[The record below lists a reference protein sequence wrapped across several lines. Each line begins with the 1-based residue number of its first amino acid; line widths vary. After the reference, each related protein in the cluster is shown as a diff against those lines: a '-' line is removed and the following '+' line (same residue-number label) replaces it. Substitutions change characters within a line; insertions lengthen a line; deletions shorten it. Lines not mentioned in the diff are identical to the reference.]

1 MADYSNRNTY
11 LKMMLGDG
19 SVSNTSVP
27 NIKDYIGNIGLN
39 DEDIADALIMNN
51 QRTSQELVNSISA
64 TSNQNNASTTSAPTT
79 SLPKIEEK
87 GWWEN
92 LVDGASALWAGFWDG
107 LFNFADDV
115 GDFFISV
122 GDWMMGGNNSWADDA
137 INYDWQA
144 QATNSL
150 NFISPLLHGGDIAQ
164 NYNEWGQS
172 ILQGGNTARN
182 YLNEQQAG
190 TWVDNGIGNF
200 LIDAVNSIGYMLP
213 SIAVGFVGG
222 PAAGLATMGIG
233 AGMGQTS
240 DAYQESNNMATALLS
255 GIVAGG
261 IEAGTEA
268 LGGFIPGAKTIG
280 KTTLKAIGRQML
292 EEGAEE
298 AVSGI
303 FQPLVDSI
311 AKWSADPFF
320 SEDGTFVYLTPE
332 FWVTGENSIARQAAL
347 GAFTGG
353 IFAAGN
359 VATNRIKYGKTG
371 QNFGKAYQEFVETRN
386 EAVELERKHK
396 SLDAVSEKLGQASV
410 NLAEQTKALKTAIE
424 NGDVSKRQLKN
435 IAKDIFGNKTLAK
448 SKNLNTEV
456 ANVLNDSLNVFN
468 GTPNVKTEILSSVIA
483 DINRSTGSS
492 FKMDVQENLTDE
504 SGNKVN
510 AYFNPNTNTILFDTN
525 AIDNQG
531 YQLLGHEVFG
541 HGILE
546 SFNTNPK
553 FKDIIYKEIQ
563 NDTDFVNKYKNKILQ
578 EYQTTENSDL
588 YKSELISY
596 YIQENVI
603 ENNDINKLELLANNR
618 GFIRELFNN
627 LKLILSNTTSNRVIR
642 EVRKAVRNFAK
653 NNYRLNSII
662 LKLANNKPFNNRE
675 QEYYNDNKTLIDTYF
690 DIVNGD
696 LVSENNGEIQVA
708 YSKDLD
714 SVVDELIEKSNT
726 IRTKIE
732 SDEQGQ
738 YVVYQNL
745 KLENYDKNNKI
756 KIIGDYLKKKFSGV
770 TFEIDGDEV
779 NLTNKGIKKLKQ
791 NTSFD
796 SPYAR
801 IELENLT
808 KIAKFTEER
817 PSDKVNENYNYRY
830 YKTRLKIDDNVVDFF
845 FNVKVTPNGY
855 SLYDI
860 TNEIRKGS
868 RTNYLPQGQFVSNA
882 SSSINPNISQNEEDF
897 NNKDKKY
904 SKQLEINSEMEE
916 NRGYERTNEFR
927 ELQEESRRLLKEFES
942 GEQTYRQLDESIR
955 QRYIRCIQQALES
968 GRNSNS
974 YDFRLLKSNKNSEF
988 NITNNIQPS
997 LFHDAFETIKPYLAQ
1012 NELVDLHDNYDNC
1025 KCFLSEDGL
1034 QGFAIEENGNLISV
1048 FNADTNKRGF
1058 VSAIADYVKENG
1070 ATHLDCYGY
1079 LSNYYN
1085 KVLGFKTAS
1094 IMDYNME
1101 YDHHNI
1107 AKHFNS
1113 PQVAFMV
1120 NTNEE
1125 VLTKHFNKD
1134 QYDEAQEYQLSFV
1147 NKNDTYNIKNTSP
1160 LKDLL
1165 SDKDVEL
1172 YTRAKNGEVL
1182 TEEEILNSD
1191 IVKKLTN
1198 QNSNTN
1204 GYLISKEQSKG
1215 NEPISNELLTRF
1227 NNIKEEFENKYKF
1240 NETPADGIAVIVLG
1254 LPASGKSSTVVNKL
1268 DIMKN
1273 GRFFNLDNDNIKPLF
1288 KEFDNGKGAGYV
1300 HEASA
1305 YISEQMVLKDIVK
1318 NKKNVVVPVIGKG
1331 MGTLEM
1337 YGKTFHDAGYNRIE
1351 IINVKLPLD
1360 KSANRNF
1367 TRMIETGRNVNFE
1380 YLYSVGEKPNINY
1393 DIIKERIKNGKEL
1406 YYTHYGAISTD
1417 VSFGESPKSIE
1428 DSGTLSLSSM
1438 DEERHQSNGEILGRS
1453 KMGRYENNNRRNVNS
1468 GLSIYSER
1476 ISLRNSTKLE
1486 NYNSDVNIQF
1496 LENNK
1501 ANKVKENANRQ
1512 LWQKVLN
1519 LKDAKNSYNSLINY
1533 INDKLNIDLD
1543 VSNKQDKIRAL
1554 FDSYNVNEIN
1564 NTLSDF
1570 AKDLLNSKVYKGV
1583 DTSLRELFE
1592 SNGLDS
1598 SILENDIRKA
1608 LKGVLD
1614 SKSKTSDTT
1623 KLFNKLQ
1630 ASLLKANDL
1639 IETYKNRARQFAS
1652 LYKKVENIK
1661 KKLKIENN
1669 NTKLSDIKLDEVN
1682 LLKYLVSGR
1691 VFTNQ
1696 GGISGTWRT
1705 RFYNLMQEDNSY
1717 FSALRN
1723 SVFNEYGELD
1733 KAIET
1738 FEYLGNSYDARRTT
1752 QLTLNLEEADA
1763 LIQAFNSVLNAIKE
1777 YQNNYYSKVEELSRN
1792 VYNEQIGIIEA
1803 NRNQSSFINKLNT
1816 AVSRVSSPL
1825 SNLALY
1831 FGGENTRA
1839 YKSLIENI
1847 ENKYGDYLY
1856 DVSDLQNSLQE
1867 KLEAISKKGILA
1879 NQSKSV
1885 KSFRGI
1891 NKLNKWHLYSMWLNL
1906 NAPSNLAR
1914 VSEKGF
1920 TFKDKVGQ
1928 THHIYY
1934 DENLLSDIETYLD
1947 GAEIQQLQTL
1957 LDFYNVEV
1965 KEYIKKAQIKIDGF
1979 SNVLSNT
1986 YYPQITSKSELKG
1999 NLTGDEPL
2007 FLRDNGQFKN
2017 LKARTGVV
2025 TSLDLV
2031 NPLSLFREYI
2041 DSASRYSNLT
2051 QAERLLNRTLN
2062 KNVEIDGEKTSI
2074 RKLFKERYGNEFEK
2088 HLTSFFN
2095 KLTGNNNLISNS
2107 VISKIGGK
2115 SATAML
2121 WFNFSTVMKQLGSLP
2136 MTANITGFSN
2146 VLRGLKNAFYVGK
2159 LHKQLYENNGY
2170 YRNRIEENG
2179 IIYANTMNS
2188 NVLQQ
2193 ASNIRRKIVSSGL
2206 KAMSLMDQYV
2216 VLLSFKAS
2224 QENVYRLHNKDVNYK
2239 PGTELNIK
2247 EASLMMN
2254 KILLQTQSNAY
2265 AISTSMLRSGEMGD
2279 LLRYTFGVFGSD
2291 NQNKISELYQQA
2303 GTAIKQRNYTKYLQ
2317 DKLNN
2322 SNITPEERANIEK
2335 EIENSKSMYKTAVKR
2350 LLVRSIP
2357 NLAVSAIITTLVG
2370 VMMKYL
2376 LGRDKDEEWESFGLD
2391 FVGDAFVDWIPF
2403 VGTIYNAFQY
2413 DDGNF
2418 TPVPFAQIINLCE
2431 VIFNSFNKLS
2441 SGNLTQKEMTS
2452 MAFAIFN
2459 ALSMLGGISPKNI
2472 SNLIIGIA
2480 DKFNPTTAL
2489 KMQSLLYG
2497 YSQSYY
2503 TRLMKNALE
2512 RKDYENYKTYYK
2524 TNAELFKVNELS
2536 DKVLDKI
2543 ISLKKLNYDVTM
2555 RNVPTS
2561 YNDENGVSHELT
2573 SKQVNDFKEI
2583 YSLANKAAES
2593 VLNQTRFVKLTSEE
2607 QATVLRKIFDAYY
2620 DYAKAEVL
2628 GLDIVSRASKIIDM
2642 TDGQI
2647 NIAKY
2652 IAYAQDLSDI
2662 TGSDRKQQIEKK
2674 LKVYYLSEF
2683 EKEMVLYLSGY
2694 DIT

>member
-19 SVSNTSVP
+19 SVSNTNVP

-51 QRTSQELVNSISA
+51 QRTSQELINSISA
-64 TSNQNNASTTSAPTT
+64 TSNQNNVSTTSAPIT

-150 NFISPLLHGGDIAQ
+150 NFISPLLQGGDIAQ

-190 TWVDNGIGNF
+190 TWVDNGFGNF
-200 LIDAVNSIGYMLP
+200 LLEAVNSIGYMIP
-213 SIAVGFVGG
+213 SIVAGAFGG
-222 PAAGLATMGIG
+222 AGVGLATMGIG

-268 LGGFIPGAKTIG
+268 IGGFIPGAKTIG

-332 FWVTGENSIARQAAL
+332 FWVTGEDSIARQAAL

-353 IFAAGN
+353 IFGGAN
-359 VATNRIKYGKTG
+359 IVQNRVKYGKAG
-371 QNFGKAYQEFVETRN
+371 QQFGQAYQEFVEARK
-386 EAVELERKHK
+386 EARELK
-396 SLDAVSEKLGQASV
+396 SKNKSTDAIEQKLGEASV
-410 NLAEQTKALKTAIE
+410 YLAEKANQLKTAIE
-424 NGDVSKRQLKN
+424 DGSISNRQV
-435 IAKDIFGNKTLAK
+435 
-448 SKNLNTEV
+448 KNLAEMLHNPN
-456 ANVLNDSLNVFN
+456 ANRTMLAENINENINQLNKITNSNEHILRDLVSDFN
-468 GTPNVKTEILSSVIA
+468 ISNNS
-483 DINRSTGSS
+483 N
-492 FKMDVQENLTDE
+492 FKLDVVDDLKDTN
-504 SGNKVN
+504 GNSVN
-510 AYFNPNTNTILFDTN
+510 AQFNENTNTISLNSSILDNN
-525 AIDNQG
+525 AYSI
-531 YQLLGHEVFG
+531 LGHELLAHGVLDNILTNSNTRSLVFN
-541 HGILE
+541 LV
-546 SFNTNPK
+546 N
-553 FKDIIYKEIQ
+553 
-563 NDTDFVNKYKNKILQ
+563 NDTEWVNKNKQAILN
-578 EYQTTENSDL
+578 EYNTTENSEL
-588 YKSELISY
+588 YKSELVANYLQEKLINNNSLSDLELLASNKGVFKEFVNSAKLIIENTNSSKLKQQIRKAVRQFGKSNYRVNSIVLKMLNNKKFNNKEQEYYDQNKTLFNTYFGIINEDLQGQVSY
-596 YIQENVI
+596 SVENKEQTAKRAFEKINNLNEQDIKNLNKNYSEIIQNYESLKKYINDSIFNYDNTKLYGIFGKVDTNLANKIKTATGLDYENVFLSYNKSDTKHIYNRHVLNEADRIKIEIDDIYLLPYFIQNAENIHLGDNGNLILEISLNDSYKVVLSLYGNGKNNKFKLCLKSLYITKKGVNPSVSDTTKAPLSTSETSAESLTPFSVNTISQNENNVNNNDKNKIKYSRNLSDSENNLLDKEFDHSIQDLSKEDEEQFKKIRKEAKKFIDVLETTKPTFENINEDEVEYIVNTAPLKSSSFTNTTDLEQVRKNVNNIFSSNLNYFADLLKVKII
-603 ENNDINKLELLANNR
+603 ENNDTQGYWLSDTTGKNMREISNQLTIKGKPSLVNIYGSLLADLAYQPQDSVYIDNYISDNDFNNSSFKDIGIEFTFELKDKTIDEIAKILEDNNIQYATITNDKKVIIKEYGAFASSKTELISNVDNMLNKLSNVFKDVIINKRGIKHYDINR
-618 GFIRELFNN
+618 RNRQNLYQIWNKGRMGQQYGRQSLNLIR
-627 LKLILSNTTSNRVIR
+627 SNQETTNT
-642 EVRKAVRNFAK
+642 RK
-653 NNYRLNSII
+653 
-662 LKLANNKPFNNRE
+662 
-675 QEYYNDNKTLIDTYF
+675 
-690 DIVNGD
+690 
-696 LVSENNGEIQVA
+696 
-708 YSKDLD
+708 
-714 SVVDELIEKSNT
+714 
-726 IRTKIE
+726 
-732 SDEQGQ
+732 QGQ
-738 YVVYQNL
+738 EGL
-745 KLENYDKNNKI
+745 I
-756 KIIGDYLKKKFSGV
+756 KRPIEVDGEV
-770 TFEIDGDEV
+770 ID
-779 NLTNKGIKKLKQ
+779 
-791 NTSFD
+791 
-796 SPYAR
+796 
-801 IELENLT
+801 
-808 KIAKFTEER
+808 
-817 PSDKVNENYNYRY
+817 NYN
-830 YKTRLKIDDNVVDFF
+830 VVQR
-845 FNVKVTPNGY
+845 NNNT
-855 SLYDI
+855 
-860 TNEIRKGS
+860 TNEI
-868 RTNYLPQGQFVSNA
+868 
-882 SSSINPNISQNEEDF
+882 D
-897 NNKDKKY
+897 
-904 SKQLEINSEMEE
+904 
-916 NRGYERTNEFR
+916 
-927 ELQEESRRLLKEFES
+927 
-942 GEQTYRQLDESIR
+942 
-955 QRYIRCIQQALES
+955 
-968 GRNSNS
+968 
-974 YDFRLLKSNKNSEF
+974 
-988 NITNNIQPS
+988 
-997 LFHDAFETIKPYLAQ
+997 
-1012 NELVDLHDNYDNC
+1012 
-1025 KCFLSEDGL
+1025 
-1034 QGFAIEENGNLISV
+1034 
-1048 FNADTNKRGF
+1048 
-1058 VSAIADYVKENG
+1058 
-1070 ATHLDCYGY
+1070 
-1079 LSNYYN
+1079 
-1085 KVLGFKTAS
+1085 
-1094 IMDYNME
+1094 
-1101 YDHHNI
+1101 
-1107 AKHFNS
+1107 
-1113 PQVAFMV
+1113 
-1120 NTNEE
+1120 
-1125 VLTKHFNKD
+1125 
-1134 QYDEAQEYQLSFV
+1134 
-1147 NKNDTYNIKNTSP
+1147 
-1160 LKDLL
+1160 
-1165 SDKDVEL
+1165 
-1172 YTRAKNGEVL
+1172 
-1182 TEEEILNSD
+1182 
-1191 IVKKLTN
+1191 
-1198 QNSNTN
+1198 
-1204 GYLISKEQSKG
+1204 
-1215 NEPISNELLTRF
+1215 
-1227 NNIKEEFENKYKF
+1227 
-1240 NETPADGIAVIVLG
+1240 
-1254 LPASGKSSTVVNKL
+1254 
-1268 DIMKN
+1268 
-1273 GRFFNLDNDNIKPLF
+1273 
-1288 KEFDNGKGAGYV
+1288 
-1300 HEASA
+1300 
-1305 YISEQMVLKDIVK
+1305 
-1318 NKKNVVVPVIGKG
+1318 
-1331 MGTLEM
+1331 
-1337 YGKTFHDAGYNRIE
+1337 
-1351 IINVKLPLD
+1351 INVL
-1360 KSANRNF
+1360 
-1367 TRMIETGRNVNFE
+1367 ET
-1380 YLYSVGEKPNINY
+1380 
-1393 DIIKERIKNGKEL
+1393 
-1406 YYTHYGAISTD
+1406 
-1417 VSFGESPKSIE
+1417 
-1428 DSGTLSLSSM
+1428 
-1438 DEERHQSNGEILGRS
+1438 
-1453 KMGRYENNNRRNVNS
+1453 
-1468 GLSIYSER
+1468 
-1476 ISLRNSTKLE
+1476 
-1486 NYNSDVNIQF
+1486 
-1496 LENNK
+1496 NK

-1519 LKDAKNSYNSLINY
+1519 LKDAKSSYNSLINY

-1583 DTSLRELFE
+1583 DISLRELFE
-1592 SNGLDS
+1592 SNGFDS

-1630 ASLLKANDL
+1630 ASLLKASDL
-1639 IETYKNRARQFAS
+1639 IETYKNRSRQFAS

-1738 FEYLGNSYDARRTT
+1738 FEYLGNSYDARRIT

-1792 VYNEQIGIIEA
+1792 VYNEQIGIIDA

-1891 NKLNKWHLYSMWLNL
+1891 NKLNKWNLYSMWLNL

-1947 GAEIQQLQTL
+1947 GVEIQQLQTL

-2074 RKLFKERYGNEFEK
+2074 RKLFKERYGNEFER

-2146 VLRGLKNAFYVGK
+2146 VLRSLKNAFYVVK

-2239 PGTELNIK
+2239 PGTELNVK

-2303 GTAIKQRNYTKYLQ
+2303 GTAIKQRNYLKYLQ

-2403 VGTIYNAFQY
+2403 IGTIYNAFQY

-2561 YNDENGVSHELT
+2561 YNDESDVSHELT
-2573 SKQVNDFKEI
+2573 SKQINDFKEI

-2620 DYAKAEVL
+2620 DYAKAKVL
-2628 GLDIVSRASKIIDM
+2628 GLDLVSRASKIIDM

-2652 IAYAQDLSDI
+2652 IAYAQDLSEI

-2694 DIT
+2694 NMELE

>member
-122 GDWMMGGNNSWADDA
+122 GDWIMGGNNSWADDA

-172 ILQGGNTARN
+172 ITQGGDTARQ
-182 YLNEQQAG
+182 YLNEQKQG
-190 TWVDNGIGNF
+190 SWVDNGIGNF

-213 SIAVGFVGG
+213 SIVVGFVGG

-233 AGMGQTS
+233 AGMGQTA

-292 EEGAEE
+292 EEGVEE

-332 FWVTGENSIARQAAL
+332 FWVTGEDSVARQAAL

-353 IFAAGN
+353 IFAVGN

-386 EAVELERKHK
+386 EAVDLERKHK
-396 SLDAVSEKLGQASV
+396 SLDGISEKLGQASV

-1717 FSALRN
+1717 FGALRN

-1803 NRNQSSFINKLNT
+1803 NRNQSSFLNKLNT

-1947 GAEIQQLQTL
+1947 GVEIQQLQTL

-2146 VLRGLKNAFYVGK
+2146 VLRSLKNAFYVGK

-2216 VLLSFKAS
+2216 VLLSYKAS

-2291 NQNKISELYQQA
+2291 NQNKISELYQQV
-2303 GTAIKQRNYTKYLQ
+2303 GTAIKQRNYLKYLQ

-2322 SNITPEERANIEK
+2322 SNITPEEKANIEK

-2357 NLAVSAIITTLVG
+2357 NLAVSAVITTLVG

-2376 LGRDKDEEWESFGLD
+2376 LGRDKDEEWENFTLD

-2403 VGTIYNAFQY
+2403 IGTIYNAFQY

-2480 DKFNPTTAL
+2480 DKFDPTTAL

-2512 RKDYENYKTYYK
+2512 RKDYKNYKVYYK

-2561 YNDENGVSHELT
+2561 YNDENGISLELT
-2573 SKQVNDFKEI
+2573 SKQVSDFKEI

-2628 GLDIVSRASKIIDM
+2628 GLDLVSRASKIIDM

-2662 TGSDRKQQIEKK
+2662 TGSDRKQQIETK

-2694 DIT
+2694 EI

>member
-1 MADYSNRNTY
+1 
-11 LKMMLGDG
+11 
-19 SVSNTSVP
+19 
-27 NIKDYIGNIGLN
+27 
-39 DEDIADALIMNN
+39 
-51 QRTSQELVNSISA
+51 
-64 TSNQNNASTTSAPTT
+64 
-79 SLPKIEEK
+79 
-87 GWWEN
+87 
-92 LVDGASALWAGFWDG
+92 
-107 LFNFADDV
+107 
-115 GDFFISV
+115 
-122 GDWMMGGNNSWADDA
+122 
-137 INYDWQA
+137 
-144 QATNSL
+144 
-150 NFISPLLHGGDIAQ
+150 
-164 NYNEWGQS
+164 
-172 ILQGGNTARN
+172 
-182 YLNEQQAG
+182 
-190 TWVDNGIGNF
+190 
-200 LIDAVNSIGYMLP
+200 
-213 SIAVGFVGG
+213 
-222 PAAGLATMGIG
+222 
-233 AGMGQTS
+233 
-240 DAYQESNNMATALLS
+240 
-255 GIVAGG
+255 
-261 IEAGTEA
+261 
-268 LGGFIPGAKTIG
+268 
-280 KTTLKAIGRQML
+280 
-292 EEGAEE
+292 
-298 AVSGI
+298 
-303 FQPLVDSI
+303 
-311 AKWSADPFF
+311 
-320 SEDGTFVYLTPE
+320 
-332 FWVTGENSIARQAAL
+332 
-347 GAFTGG
+347 
-353 IFAAGN
+353 
-359 VATNRIKYGKTG
+359 
-371 QNFGKAYQEFVETRN
+371 
-386 EAVELERKHK
+386 
-396 SLDAVSEKLGQASV
+396 
-410 NLAEQTKALKTAIE
+410 
-424 NGDVSKRQLKN
+424 
-435 IAKDIFGNKTLAK
+435 
-448 SKNLNTEV
+448 
-456 ANVLNDSLNVFN
+456 
-468 GTPNVKTEILSSVIA
+468 
-483 DINRSTGSS
+483 
-492 FKMDVQENLTDE
+492 
-504 SGNKVN
+504 
-510 AYFNPNTNTILFDTN
+510 
-525 AIDNQG
+525 
-531 YQLLGHEVFG
+531 
-541 HGILE
+541 
-546 SFNTNPK
+546 
-553 FKDIIYKEIQ
+553 
-563 NDTDFVNKYKNKILQ
+563 
-578 EYQTTENSDL
+578 
-588 YKSELISY
+588 
-596 YIQENVI
+596 
-603 ENNDINKLELLANNR
+603 
-618 GFIRELFNN
+618 
-627 LKLILSNTTSNRVIR
+627 
-642 EVRKAVRNFAK
+642 
-653 NNYRLNSII
+653 
-662 LKLANNKPFNNRE
+662 
-675 QEYYNDNKTLIDTYF
+675 
-690 DIVNGD
+690 
-696 LVSENNGEIQVA
+696 
-708 YSKDLD
+708 
-714 SVVDELIEKSNT
+714 
-726 IRTKIE
+726 
-732 SDEQGQ
+732 
-738 YVVYQNL
+738 
-745 KLENYDKNNKI
+745 
-756 KIIGDYLKKKFSGV
+756 
-770 TFEIDGDEV
+770 
-779 NLTNKGIKKLKQ
+779 
-791 NTSFD
+791 
-796 SPYAR
+796 
-801 IELENLT
+801 
-808 KIAKFTEER
+808 
-817 PSDKVNENYNYRY
+817 
-830 YKTRLKIDDNVVDFF
+830 
-845 FNVKVTPNGY
+845 
-855 SLYDI
+855 
-860 TNEIRKGS
+860 
-868 RTNYLPQGQFVSNA
+868 
-882 SSSINPNISQNEEDF
+882 
-897 NNKDKKY
+897 
-904 SKQLEINSEMEE
+904 MEE
-916 NRGYERTNEFR
+916 NRDYERTNEFR
-927 ELQEESRRLLKEFES
+927 ELQEESKSRTS
-942 GEQTYRQLDESIR
+942 
-955 QRYIRCIQQALES
+955 
-968 GRNSNS
+968 
-974 YDFRLLKSNKNSEF
+974 KSNWYESFKDFDEGIRTRLSNVLRQQIQSTINSDSNVNGLLE
-988 NITNNIQPS
+988 NTNNFKIYKNVNGQ
-997 LFHDAFETIKPYLAQ
+997 LFHDVFEIVRPYAK
-1012 NELVDLHDNYDNC
+1012 NGELVDLHDNYNDSIC
-1025 KCFLSEDGL
+1025 YLSEDGL
-1034 QGFAIEENGNLISV
+1034 SGFAITDRGDLVSV
-1048 FNADTNKRGF
+1048 FNASDKRGF
-1058 VSAIADYVKENG
+1058 LRAIANEVKEYAN
-1070 ATHLDCYGY
+1070 TLDCYSSPY
-1079 LSNYYN
+1079 QPLN
-1085 KVLGFKTAS
+1085 KMYSDIFGFKTAS

-1101 YDHHNI
+1101 YDHDDI
-1107 AKHFNS
+1107 AKNHNN

-1120 NTNEE
+1120 NTNQDVE
-1125 VLTKHFNKD
+1125 TKHFNKD

-1198 QNSNTN
+1198 QNSNAN

-1417 VSFGESPKSIE
+1417 VAFGESPTSIE

-1453 KMGRYENNNRRNVNS
+1453 EMGRYENNNRRNVNS
-1468 GLSIYSER
+1468 GLSIHSER

-1486 NYNSDVNIQF
+1486 NYNSDVDIQF
-1496 LENNK
+1496 LESNK

-1630 ASLLKANDL
+1630 ASLLKASDL

-1947 GAEIQQLQTL
+1947 GVEIEQLQAL

-1965 KEYIKKAQIKIDGF
+1965 KEYIKKAQVKIDGF

-2074 RKLFKERYGNEFEK
+2074 RKLFKERYGNEFER

-2303 GTAIKQRNYTKYLQ
+2303 GTAIKQRNYLKYLQ

-2322 SNITPEERANIEK
+2322 SNITPEEKANIEK

-2403 VGTIYNAFQY
+2403 IGTIYNAFQY

-2503 TRLMKNALE
+2503 TRLMKESLE
-2512 RKDYENYKTYYK
+2512 RKDYKNYKIYYK

-2561 YNDENGVSHELT
+2561 YNDESGVSHELT
-2573 SKQVNDFKEI
+2573 SKQISDFKDI

-2628 GLDIVSRASKIIDM
+2628 GLDLVSRASKIIDM

-2662 TGSDRKQQIEKK
+2662 TGRDRKQQIEKK

-2694 DIT
+2694 DME

>member
-11 LKMMLGDG
+11 LKMMLGDS
-19 SVSNTSVP
+19 SVSNTNVP

-64 TSNQNNASTTSAPTT
+64 TSNQNKASTT

-115 GDFFISV
+115 GDFFISTA
-122 GDWMMGGNNSWADDA
+122 DWMMGGNNSWADDA

-150 NFISPLLHGGDIAQ
+150 NFIFPLLQGGDIAQ

-172 ILQGGNTARN
+172 ITQGGDTARQ
-182 YLNEQQAG
+182 YLNEQKQGSWA
-190 TWVDNGIGNF
+190 DNGIGNF

-213 SIAVGFVGG
+213 SIAVGIVGG

-332 FWVTGENSIARQAAL
+332 FWVTGEDSIARQAAL

-359 VATNRIKYGKTG
+359 IATNRIKYGKTG
-371 QNFGKAYQEFVETRN
+371 QNFGVAYQDFVEVKN
-386 EAVELERKHK
+386 EAIELERSGK
-396 SLDAVSEKLGQASV
+396 SLDKVSEKFGEASV
-410 NLAEQTKALKTAIE
+410 NLAEKTKALKDAID
-424 NGDVSKRQLKN
+424 NGQISKRQVKN
-435 IAKDIFGNKTLAK
+435 IAQSLLGNNNVIDNE
-448 SKNLNTEV
+448 NLNQDV
-456 ANVLNDSLNVFN
+456 ANVLNDSLKVFN

-492 FKMDVQENLTDE
+492 FKMDVQDNLIDE

-510 AYFNPNTNTILFDTN
+510 AYFNPNTNTILFDKN

-563 NDTDFVNKYKNKILQ
+563 NDNDFVNKYKNKILQ

-588 YKSELISY
+588 YKSELVSY

-603 ENNDINKLELLANNR
+603 ENNDINKLELLANNK

-627 LKLILSNTTSNRVIR
+627 LKLILNNTTSNRVIR
-642 EVRKAVRNFAK
+642 EVRKAVRNFTK
-653 NNYRLNSII
+653 NNYRLNSIL
-662 LKLANNKPFNNRE
+662 LKIANNKPLSRKE
-675 QEYYNDNKTLIDTYF
+675 QEYFNDNKSLIDTYF

-696 LVSENNGEIQVA
+696 LVVENNGELQVA

-745 KLENYDKNNKI
+745 NLDNFSVAEKRSIIKKVLEEVYLGKE
-756 KIIGDYLKKKFSGV
+756 II
-770 TFEIDGDEV
+770 IDGDHIKFTRKSNSEIAHFV
-779 NLTNKGIKKLKQ
+779 NGYTTEAVVSLNSL
-791 NTSFD
+791 
-796 SPYAR
+796 
-801 IELENLT
+801 IE
-808 KIAKFTEER
+808 IAKFKGEAN
-817 PSDKVNENYNYRY
+817 SYKNNANEKYRY
-830 YKTRLKIDDNVVDFF
+830 YDSRLKIDDSIFTYR
-845 FNVKVTPNGY
+845 FNVINSNGNYILHAIKNETPTGGTERTPNLNGMTRRLHSG
-855 SLYDI
+855 SLLND
-860 TNEIRKGS
+860 
-868 RTNYLPQGQFVSNA
+868 
-882 SSSINPNISQNEEDF
+882 NISQNEED
-897 NNKDKKY
+897 
-904 SKQLEINSEMEE
+904 
-916 NRGYERTNEFR
+916 
-927 ELQEESRRLLKEFES
+927 
-942 GEQTYRQLDESIR
+942 
-955 QRYIRCIQQALES
+955 
-968 GRNSNS
+968 
-974 YDFRLLKSNKNSEF
+974 
-988 NITNNIQPS
+988 
-997 LFHDAFETIKPYLAQ
+997 
-1012 NELVDLHDNYDNC
+1012 
-1025 KCFLSEDGL
+1025 
-1034 QGFAIEENGNLISV
+1034 
-1048 FNADTNKRGF
+1048 
-1058 VSAIADYVKENG
+1058 
-1070 ATHLDCYGY
+1070 
-1079 LSNYYN
+1079 
-1085 KVLGFKTAS
+1085 
-1094 IMDYNME
+1094 
-1101 YDHHNI
+1101 
-1107 AKHFNS
+1107 
-1113 PQVAFMV
+1113 V
-1120 NTNEE
+1120 NTNDKNKIKYSRN
-1125 VLTKHFNKD
+1125 LTDSEN
-1134 QYDEAQEYQLSFV
+1134 
-1147 NKNDTYNIKNTSP
+1147 
-1160 LKDLL
+1160 DLL
-1165 SDKDVEL
+1165 D
-1172 YTRAKNGEVL
+1172 
-1182 TEEEILNSD
+1182 
-1191 IVKKLTN
+1191 
-1198 QNSNTN
+1198 
-1204 GYLISKEQSKG
+1204 
-1215 NEPISNELLTRF
+1215 
-1227 NNIKEEFENKYKF
+1227 
-1240 NETPADGIAVIVLG
+1240 
-1254 LPASGKSSTVVNKL
+1254 
-1268 DIMKN
+1268 
-1273 GRFFNLDNDNIKPLF
+1273 
-1288 KEFDNGKGAGYV
+1288 KEFDNSIQDLSKEDTEQFTKIRDEAKRFVDILETTKPTFDNINEQEVEYIVNTAPLKSSSFTNTNDLEQVRKNVNNIFSNNLNYFADLLKIKIIENNDTQGYWLSDTTGKNMREISNQMIIKGKPSLVSVYGSLLADLAYQPQDSV
-1300 HEASA
+1300 YIDN
-1305 YISEQMVLKDIVK
+1305 YISDNDFNNSSFKDIGIEFTFELKDKTIDEIAK
-1318 NKKNVVVPVIGKG
+1318 ILEDNNIQYATITNDKKV
-1331 MGTLEM
+1331 
-1337 YGKTFHDAGYNRIE
+1337 
-1351 IINVKLPLD
+1351 
-1360 KSANRNF
+1360 
-1367 TRMIETGRNVNFE
+1367 
-1380 YLYSVGEKPNINY
+1380 
-1393 DIIKERIKNGKEL
+1393 IIKE
-1406 YYTHYGAISTD
+1406 YGAFASSKTELISNVDSMLNKLLNVFKD
-1417 VSFGESPKSIE
+1417 VIINKRGIKHYDI
-1428 DSGTLSLSSM
+1428 
-1438 DEERHQSNGEILGRS
+1438 
-1453 KMGRYENNNRRNVNS
+1453 NRRNRQNLYQIWNKGRMGQQYGRQS
-1468 GLSIYSER
+1468 LNLIRFNQETTNTRKQGQEGLIKRSIEVDGEVIDKYNVVQRS
-1476 ISLRNSTKLE
+1476 NNTKNEIDINVLE
-1486 NYNSDVNIQF
+1486 T
-1496 LENNK
+1496 NK

-1519 LKDAKNSYNSLINY
+1519 LKDAKSSYNSLINY

-1592 SNGLDS
+1592 SNGFDS

-1630 ASLLKANDL
+1630 ASLLKASDL
-1639 IETYKNRARQFAS
+1639 IQTYKNRARQFAS

-1947 GAEIQQLQTL
+1947 GVEIEQLQTL

-1965 KEYIKKAQIKIDGF
+1965 KEYIKKAQVKIDGF

-2146 VLRGLKNAFYVGK
+2146 VLRSLKNAFYVGK

-2224 QENVYRLHNKDVNYK
+2224 QENVYRLHNKDANYK

-2303 GTAIKQRNYTKYLQ
+2303 GTAIKQRNYLKYLQ

-2322 SNITPEERANIEK
+2322 SNITTEEKANIEK

-2350 LLVRSIP
+2350 LLVRSVP

-2376 LGRDKDEEWESFGLD
+2376 LGRDKDEEWENFGLD

-2403 VGTIYNAFQY
+2403 IGTIYNAFQY

-2452 MAFAIFN
+2452 MAFSIFN

-2480 DKFNPTTAL
+2480 DKFNPETAL

-2497 YSQSYY
+2497 YSQAYY

-2512 RKDYENYKTYYK
+2512 RKDYKNYKTYYK

-2561 YNDENGVSHELT
+2561 YNDESGVSHELT
-2573 SKQVNDFKEI
+2573 SKQISDFKEI

-2628 GLDIVSRASKIIDM
+2628 GLDLVSRASKIIDM

-2662 TGSDRKQQIEKK
+2662 TGSDRRQQIEKK
-2674 LKVYYLSEF
+2674 LNVYYLSEF

-2694 DIT
+2694 EI

>member
-1 MADYSNRNTY
+1 MA
-11 LKMMLGDG
+11 LKTIYITKKGAG
-19 SVSNTSVP
+19 SSV
-27 NIKDYIGNIGLN
+27 GNIETNSTLPSTSETSSEASSPLSNNNISQNKNNVNVN
-39 DEDIADALIMNN
+39 DKNKIKYSRNLTDSENN
-51 QRTSQELVNSISA
+51 LLDKEFDNSIQDLNKED
-64 TSNQNNASTTSAPTT
+64 TEQFK
-79 SLPKIEEK
+79 KI
-87 GWWEN
+87 
-92 LVDGASALWAGFWDG
+92 
-107 LFNFADDV
+107 
-115 GDFFISV
+115 
-122 GDWMMGGNNSWADDA
+122 
-137 INYDWQA
+137 
-144 QATNSL
+144 
-150 NFISPLLHGGDIAQ
+150 
-164 NYNEWGQS
+164 
-172 ILQGGNTARN
+172 
-182 YLNEQQAG
+182 
-190 TWVDNGIGNF
+190 
-200 LIDAVNSIGYMLP
+200 
-213 SIAVGFVGG
+213 
-222 PAAGLATMGIG
+222 
-233 AGMGQTS
+233 
-240 DAYQESNNMATALLS
+240 
-255 GIVAGG
+255 
-261 IEAGTEA
+261 
-268 LGGFIPGAKTIG
+268 
-280 KTTLKAIGRQML
+280 
-292 EEGAEE
+292 
-298 AVSGI
+298 
-303 FQPLVDSI
+303 
-311 AKWSADPFF
+311 
-320 SEDGTFVYLTPE
+320 
-332 FWVTGENSIARQAAL
+332 
-347 GAFTGG
+347 
-353 IFAAGN
+353 
-359 VATNRIKYGKTG
+359 
-371 QNFGKAYQEFVETRN
+371 RN
-386 EAVELERKHK
+386 EAKRFVDILETTKPTFNNIDEQEIEYIVNAAPLKSSSFTNTNDLEQVRKN
-396 SLDAVSEKLGQASV
+396 V
-410 NLAEQTKALKTAIE
+410 N
-424 NGDVSKRQLKN
+424 N
-435 IAKDIFGNKTLAK
+435 IFSN
-448 SKNLNTEV
+448 NLNY
-456 ANVLNDSLNVFN
+456 F
-468 GTPNVKTEILSSVIA
+468 A
-483 DINRSTGSS
+483 D
-492 FKMDVQENLTDE
+492 
-504 SGNKVN
+504 
-510 AYFNPNTNTILFDTN
+510 
-525 AIDNQG
+525 
-531 YQLLGHEVFG
+531 LL
-541 HGILE
+541 
-546 SFNTNPK
+546 
-553 FKDIIYKEIQ
+553 
-563 NDTDFVNKYKNKILQ
+563 KI
-578 EYQTTENSDL
+578 
-588 YKSELISY
+588 KI
-596 YIQENVI
+596 I
-603 ENNDINKLELLANNR
+603 ENNDTQGYWLSDTTGKNMREISNQMIIKGKPSLVSVYGSLLADLAYQPQDSVYIDNYINAD
-618 GFIRELFNN
+618 EFNN
-627 LKLILSNTTSNRVIR
+627 IPFKEKGFEFTVELKDKTIDEIAKIL
-642 EVRKAVRNFAK
+642 ED
-653 NNYRLNSII
+653 NNIQYATIT
-662 LKLANNKPFNNRE
+662 
-675 QEYYNDNKTLIDTYF
+675 NDNK
-690 DIVNGD
+690 V
-696 LVSENNGEIQVA
+696 
-708 YSKDLD
+708 
-714 SVVDELIEKSNT
+714 
-726 IRTKIE
+726 
-732 SDEQGQ
+732 
-738 YVVYQNL
+738 
-745 KLENYDKNNKI
+745 
-756 KIIGDYLKKKFSGV
+756 
-770 TFEIDGDEV
+770 
-779 NLTNKGIKKLKQ
+779 
-791 NTSFD
+791 
-796 SPYAR
+796 
-801 IELENLT
+801 
-808 KIAKFTEER
+808 
-817 PSDKVNENYNYRY
+817 
-830 YKTRLKIDDNVVDFF
+830 
-845 FNVKVTPNGY
+845 
-855 SLYDI
+855 
-860 TNEIRKGS
+860 
-868 RTNYLPQGQFVSNA
+868 
-882 SSSINPNISQNEEDF
+882 
-897 NNKDKKY
+897 
-904 SKQLEINSEMEE
+904 
-916 NRGYERTNEFR
+916 
-927 ELQEESRRLLKEFES
+927 
-942 GEQTYRQLDESIR
+942 
-955 QRYIRCIQQALES
+955 
-968 GRNSNS
+968 
-974 YDFRLLKSNKNSEF
+974 
-988 NITNNIQPS
+988 
-997 LFHDAFETIKPYLAQ
+997 
-1012 NELVDLHDNYDNC
+1012 
-1025 KCFLSEDGL
+1025 
-1034 QGFAIEENGNLISV
+1034 
-1048 FNADTNKRGF
+1048 
-1058 VSAIADYVKENG
+1058 
-1070 ATHLDCYGY
+1070 
-1079 LSNYYN
+1079 
-1085 KVLGFKTAS
+1085 
-1094 IMDYNME
+1094 
-1101 YDHHNI
+1101 
-1107 AKHFNS
+1107 
-1113 PQVAFMV
+1113 
-1120 NTNEE
+1120 
-1125 VLTKHFNKD
+1125 
-1134 QYDEAQEYQLSFV
+1134 
-1147 NKNDTYNIKNTSP
+1147 
-1160 LKDLL
+1160 
-1165 SDKDVEL
+1165 
-1172 YTRAKNGEVL
+1172 
-1182 TEEEILNSD
+1182 
-1191 IVKKLTN
+1191 
-1198 QNSNTN
+1198 
-1204 GYLISKEQSKG
+1204 
-1215 NEPISNELLTRF
+1215 
-1227 NNIKEEFENKYKF
+1227 
-1240 NETPADGIAVIVLG
+1240 
-1254 LPASGKSSTVVNKL
+1254 
-1268 DIMKN
+1268 
-1273 GRFFNLDNDNIKPLF
+1273 
-1288 KEFDNGKGAGYV
+1288 
-1300 HEASA
+1300 
-1305 YISEQMVLKDIVK
+1305 
-1318 NKKNVVVPVIGKG
+1318 
-1331 MGTLEM
+1331 
-1337 YGKTFHDAGYNRIE
+1337 
-1351 IINVKLPLD
+1351 
-1360 KSANRNF
+1360 
-1367 TRMIETGRNVNFE
+1367 
-1380 YLYSVGEKPNINY
+1380 
-1393 DIIKERIKNGKEL
+1393 IIKEYGAFADSNEILVKNAHNMLNKLSNIFKDANIRIRRIKHYDNNRNVRENVYGKWLESEL
-1406 YYTHYGAISTD
+1406 GRQYGGQSLNLIRSNQETTKTRKQ
-1417 VSFGESPKSIE
+1417 GQEGLIKRSIE
-1428 DSGTLSLSSM
+1428 VDGKVI
-1438 DEERHQSNGEILGRS
+1438 DKYNVVQR
-1453 KMGRYENNNRRNVNS
+1453 NNNTKNEIDINV
-1468 GLSIYSER
+1468 
-1476 ISLRNSTKLE
+1476 LE
-1486 NYNSDVNIQF
+1486 S
-1496 LENNK
+1496 NK

-1630 ASLLKANDL
+1630 ASLLKASDL

-1792 VYNEQIGIIEA
+1792 VYNEQIGIIDA
-1803 NRNQSSFINKLNT
+1803 NRNQSSIINKFNT
-1816 AVSRVSSPL
+1816 AISRVSSPL

-1928 THHIYY
+1928 THHIFY

-1947 GAEIQQLQTL
+1947 GVEIEQLQTL

-1965 KEYIKKAQIKIDGF
+1965 KDYIKKAQIKIDGF

-2146 VLRGLKNAFYVGK
+2146 VLRSLKNAFYVGK

-2224 QENVYRLHNKDVNYK
+2224 QENVYRLHNKDANYK

-2303 GTAIKQRNYTKYLQ
+2303 GTAIKQRNYLKYLQ

-2322 SNITPEERANIEK
+2322 SNITPEEKANIEK

-2357 NLAVSAIITTLVG
+2357 NLAVSAVITTLVG

-2376 LGRDKDEEWESFGLD
+2376 LGRDKDEEWENFGLD

-2403 VGTIYNAFQY
+2403 IGTIYNAFQY

-2480 DKFNPTTAL
+2480 DKFNPETAL

-2497 YSQSYY
+2497 YSQAYY

-2512 RKDYENYKTYYK
+2512 RKDYKNYKTYYK

-2561 YNDENGVSHELT
+2561 YNDESGVSHELT
-2573 SKQVNDFKEI
+2573 SKQISDFKEI

-2607 QATVLRKIFDAYY
+2607 QATVLRKVVDAYY

-2628 GLDIVSRASKIIDM
+2628 GLNLVGMASKIIDM

-2662 TGSDRKQQIEKK
+2662 TGRDRKRQIEKK
-2674 LKVYYLSEF
+2674 LNVYYLSEF
-2683 EKEMVLYLSGY
+2683 EKEMVLYFSGY
-2694 DIT
+2694 DMELE

>member
-11 LKMMLGDG
+11 LKMMLGDS
-19 SVSNTSVP
+19 SVSNTNVP

-150 NFISPLLHGGDIAQ
+150 NFIFPLLQGGDIAQ

-172 ILQGGNTARN
+172 ILQGGDTARQ
-182 YLNEQQAG
+182 YLNEQKQGSWA
-190 TWVDNGIGNF
+190 DSGIGNF

-213 SIAVGFVGG
+213 SIAVGIVGG
-222 PAAGLATMGIG
+222 PAAGLAAMGIG

-261 IEAGTEA
+261 
-268 LGGFIPGAKTIG
+268 IG

-332 FWVTGENSIARQAAL
+332 FWVTGEDSVVRQAAL

-386 EAVELERKHK
+386 EAVDLERKHK
-396 SLDAVSEKLGQASV
+396 SLDAISEKLGQASV

-435 IAKDIFGNKTLAK
+435 IAEDIFGNKTLAK
-448 SKNLNTEV
+448 SENLNTEV

-492 FKMDVQENLTDE
+492 FKMDVQDNLIDE

-531 YQLLGHEVFG
+531 YRLLGHEVFG

-563 NDTDFVNKYKNKILQ
+563 NDNDFVNKYKNKILQ
-578 EYQTTENSDL
+578 EYQTTDNSDL

-596 YIQENVI
+596 YIQKNVI

-627 LKLILSNTTSNRVIR
+627 LKLILNNTTSNRVIR
-642 EVRKAVRNFAK
+642 EVRKAVRNFTK
-653 NNYRLNSII
+653 NNYRLNSIL
-662 LKLANNKPFNNRE
+662 LKIANNKPLSRKE
-675 QEYYNDNKTLIDTYF
+675 QEYYNDNKTLINNYF

-696 LVSENNGEIQVA
+696 LVTEKGGEIQVA
-708 YSKDLD
+708 YSKDID
-714 SVVDELIEKSNT
+714 DVVDQLIERSET
-726 IRTKIE
+726 FETKIE
-732 SDEQGQ
+732 SDENGQ
-738 YVVYQNL
+738 YVVY
-745 KLENYDKNNKI
+745 ENIKFEDYTPSQKRNIIREYLTRKFKNSELNIDNDKI
-756 KIIGDYLKKKFSGV
+756 LMS
-770 TFEIDGDEV
+770 TR
-779 NLTNKGIKKLKQ
+779 GIKKLS
-791 NTSFD
+791 NNVLRN

-801 IELENLT
+801 VELENLA
-808 KIAKFTEER
+808 KIAKFVNEV
-817 PSDKVNENYNYRY
+817 PSDKSNENYSYRY
-830 YKTRLKIDDNVVDFF
+830 YKTRLKIEDNIFDYFL
-845 FNVKVTPNGY
+845 NVKNTTNGY
-855 SLYDI
+855 YLYDI
-860 TNEIRKGS
+860 TNSLRENKNQSPISPDVRPRS
-868 RTNYLPQGQFVSNA
+868 RTMDRSLGTDLSNT
-882 SSSINPNISQNEEDF
+882 NISQNEEDF

-904 SKQLEINSEMEE
+904 SKQLENNNEMEE
-916 NRGYERTNEFR
+916 NKEYERTNEFR
-927 ELQEESRRLLKEFES
+927 ELQEESKSRTS
-942 GEQTYRQLDESIR
+942 
-955 QRYIRCIQQALES
+955 
-968 GRNSNS
+968 
-974 YDFRLLKSNKNSEF
+974 KSNWYETFKDFDEGIRTRLSNVLRQQIQSTINSDSNVNGLLE
-988 NITNNIQPS
+988 NTNNFKIYKNVNGQ
-997 LFHDAFETIKPYLAQ
+997 LFHDVFEIVRPYAK
-1012 NELVDLHDNYDNC
+1012 NGELVDLHDNYNDSIC
-1025 KCFLSEDGL
+1025 YLSEDGL
-1034 QGFAIEENGNLISV
+1034 SGFAITDRGDLVSV
-1048 FNADTNKRGF
+1048 FNASDKRGF
-1058 VSAIADYVKENG
+1058 LRAIANEVKEYAN
-1070 ATHLDCYGY
+1070 TLDCYSSPY
-1079 LSNYYN
+1079 QPLN
-1085 KVLGFKTAS
+1085 KMYSDIFGFKTAS

-1101 YDHHNI
+1101 YDHDEI
-1107 AKHFNS
+1107 AKNHNN
-1113 PQVAFMV
+1113 PLVAFMV

-1147 NKNDTYNIKNTSP
+1147 NGENSVLNKLNSNIDDKHREMFKRVIKTKYFEDFANSPFIDRFTNRDIEYFEISTQRNLTSDEIGSLDIYKFAADYIKNHTK
-1160 LKDLL
+1160 LI
-1165 SDKDVEL
+1165 
-1172 YTRAKNGEVL
+1172 A
-1182 TEEEILNSD
+1182 EENE
-1191 IVKKLTN
+1191 KLVN
-1198 QNSNTN
+1198 KVMN
-1204 GYLISKEQSKG
+1204 
-1215 NEPISNELLTRF
+1215 
-1227 NNIKEEFENKYKF
+1227 EFENIIIEQAIERNGG
-1240 NETPADGIAVIVLG
+1240 NELPRGRKVLYVSG
-1254 LPASGKSSTVVNKL
+1254 LPGAGKSSGSVGIFLKENAA
-1268 DIMKN
+1268 I
-1273 GRFFNLDNDNIKPLF
+1273 
-1288 KEFDNGKGAGYV
+1288 EFDNDIAKTVPSLAEYYDGGLGANTVQDIVSAAQDKLLSKLINEGYNIVLPAIGKKVGKITDIINRFKKAGYQTRELVYV
-1300 HEASA
+1300 HVDNLTSQNRAFQRFIKTGRFVDPIG
-1305 YISEQMVLKDIVK
+1305 YIKDIE
-1318 NKKNVVVPVIGKG
+1318 NKPENAYNDIEKEYNNGVRIFTKISKIDNRGNIRQSDGFSEISK
-1331 MGTLEM
+1331 LQS
-1337 YGKTFHDAGYNRIE
+1337 GYVSYATRSKELGNQHTSRRSLSLLGEEGQNRRRQFG
-1351 IINVKLPLD
+1351 NASNGPLD
-1360 KSANRNF
+1360 
-1367 TRMIETGRNVNFE
+1367 
-1380 YLYSVGEKPNINY
+1380 
-1393 DIIKERIKNGKEL
+1393 
-1406 YYTHYGAISTD
+1406 H
-1417 VSFGESPKSIE
+1417 
-1428 DSGTLSLSSM
+1428 
-1438 DEERHQSNGEILGRS
+1438 
-1453 KMGRYENNNRRNVNS
+1453 
-1468 GLSIYSER
+1468 
-1476 ISLRNSTKLE
+1476 
-1486 NYNSDVNIQF
+1486 DVNIQF
-1496 LENNK
+1496 LESNK

-1533 INDKLNIDLD
+1533 INYKLNIYLD

-1639 IETYKNRARQFAS
+1639 IETYKNRSRQFAS

-1856 DVSDLQNSLQE
+1856 DVSDLQNNLQE

-1947 GAEIQQLQTL
+1947 GVEIQQLQTL

-2239 PGTELNIK
+2239 PGTELNVK

-2303 GTAIKQRNYTKYLQ
+2303 GTAIKQRNYLKYLQ

-2322 SNITPEERANIEK
+2322 SNITPEEKANIEK

-2391 FVGDAFVDWIPF
+2391 FVGDAFVDWMPF
-2403 VGTIYNAFQY
+2403 IGTIYNAFQY

-2503 TRLMKNALE
+2503 TRLMKSALE

-2543 ISLKKLNYDVTM
+2543 ISLKKINYDVTM

-2561 YNDENGVSHELT
+2561 YNDESGVSHELT
-2573 SKQVNDFKEI
+2573 SKQVSDFKEI

-2628 GLDIVSRASKIIDM
+2628 GLDLVSRASKIIDM

-2674 LKVYYLSEF
+2674 LNVYYLSEF

-2694 DIT
+2694 EI

>member
-172 ILQGGNTARN
+172 ILQGGDTARN

-200 LIDAVNSIGYMLP
+200 LIDAVSSIGYMLP

-240 DAYQESNNMATALLS
+240 DAFQESNNMATALLS

-332 FWVTGENSIARQAAL
+332 FWITGEDSIARQAAL

-353 IFAAGN
+353 IFAVGN

-386 EAVELERKHK
+386 EAVDLERKHK
-396 SLDAVSEKLGQASV
+396 SLDAISEKLGQASV

-468 GTPNVKTEILSSVIA
+468 GTPNVKTEILKSVIA

-492 FKMDVQENLTDE
+492 FKMDVQENLTGE

-510 AYFNPNTNTILFDTN
+510 AYFNPNTNTILFDKN

-563 NDTDFVNKYKNKILQ
+563 NDTDFINKYKNKILQ

-627 LKLILSNTTSNRVIR
+627 LKLILNNTTSNRVIR

-653 NNYRLNSII
+653 NNYRLSSVL
-662 LKLANNKPFNNRE
+662 LKIANNKPLSRKE

-745 KLENYDKNNKI
+745 NLDNFSVAEKRSIIKKILEEVYLGKE
-756 KIIGDYLKKKFSGV
+756 II
-770 TFEIDGDEV
+770 IDGDHIKFTRKSNSEIAHFV
-779 NLTNKGIKKLKQ
+779 NGYTTEAVVSLNSL
-791 NTSFD
+791 
-796 SPYAR
+796 
-801 IELENLT
+801 IE
-808 KIAKFTEER
+808 IAKFIGETN
-817 PSDKVNENYNYRY
+817 SYKNNANEKYRY
-830 YKTRLKIDDNVVDFF
+830 YDSRLKIDDDIFTYR
-845 FNVKVTPNGY
+845 FNVINSNGNYILHAIKNETPTGGTERTPNLNGMTRRLHSG
-855 SLYDI
+855 SLLND
-860 TNEIRKGS
+860 
-868 RTNYLPQGQFVSNA
+868 
-882 SSSINPNISQNEEDF
+882 NISQNEEDV
-897 NNKDKKY
+897 NRKDKNKY
-904 SKQLEINSEMEE
+904 SRNLNDLTDTFISPTRIKGNTLQDVETIRKNVEKDFLKTANEVFSYFSNKKLFYKASAGSYIYKNGTYTLEPSYSFDLSSLNYDDAELFTALMADLQPAPQEAVIIARYTTKSNINKANAVYVFFPVKNIEKAIELTSKNNIEATFDIENKQVIIYNENVNNEQKLIDDIDKIRKILQGEIDEQRQFEK
-916 NRGYERTNEFR
+916 RTATTSY
-927 ELQEESRRLLKEFES
+927 LDESNRRLLYKKW
-942 GEQTYRQLDESIR
+942 
-955 QRYIRCIQQALES
+955 LE
-968 GRNSNS
+968 
-974 YDFRLLKSNKNSEF
+974 
-988 NITNNIQPS
+988 
-997 LFHDAFETIKPYLAQ
+997 
-1012 NELVDLHDNYDNC
+1012 
-1025 KCFLSEDGL
+1025 
-1034 QGFAIEENGNLISV
+1034 
-1048 FNADTNKRGF
+1048 
-1058 VSAIADYVKENG
+1058 
-1070 ATHLDCYGY
+1070 
-1079 LSNYYN
+1079 
-1085 KVLGFKTAS
+1085 
-1094 IMDYNME
+1094 
-1101 YDHHNI
+1101 
-1107 AKHFNS
+1107 
-1113 PQVAFMV
+1113 
-1120 NTNEE
+1120 
-1125 VLTKHFNKD
+1125 NKD
-1134 QYDEAQEYQLSFV
+1134 SLANGRRSQNDLYNAIQKALQLITKPNIV
-1147 NKNDTYNIKNTSP
+1147 NSQTTYI
-1160 LKDLL
+1160 D
-1165 SDKDVEL
+1165 
-1172 YTRAKNGEVL
+1172 GEVL
-1182 TEEEILNSD
+1182 DNKQINEIEH
-1191 IVKKLTN
+1191 K
-1198 QNSNTN
+1198 
-1204 GYLISKEQSKG
+1204 
-1215 NEPISNELLTRF
+1215 R
-1227 NNIKEEFENKYKF
+1227 
-1240 NETPADGIAVIVLG
+1240 
-1254 LPASGKSSTVVNKL
+1254 ST
-1268 DIMKN
+1268 
-1273 GRFFNLDNDNIKPLF
+1273 FDNI
-1288 KEFDNGKGAGYV
+1288 
-1300 HEASA
+1300 
-1305 YISEQMVLKDIVK
+1305 DIQL
-1318 NKKNVVVPVIGKG
+1318 
-1331 MGTLEM
+1331 LE
-1337 YGKTFHDAGYNRIE
+1337 
-1351 IINVKLPLD
+1351 
-1360 KSANRNF
+1360 S
-1367 TRMIETGRNVNFE
+1367 
-1380 YLYSVGEKPNINY
+1380 
-1393 DIIKERIKNGKEL
+1393 
-1406 YYTHYGAISTD
+1406 
-1417 VSFGESPKSIE
+1417 
-1428 DSGTLSLSSM
+1428 
-1438 DEERHQSNGEILGRS
+1438 
-1453 KMGRYENNNRRNVNS
+1453 
-1468 GLSIYSER
+1468 
-1476 ISLRNSTKLE
+1476 
-1486 NYNSDVNIQF
+1486 
-1496 LENNK
+1496 NK

-1564 NTLSDF
+1564 NTLNDF

-1639 IETYKNRARQFAS
+1639 IETYKNRSRQFAS

-1733 KAIET
+1733 KTIET
-1738 FEYLGNSYDARRTT
+1738 FEYLGNSYDARRIT

-1792 VYNEQIGIIEA
+1792 VYNEQIGIIDA

-1885 KSFRGI
+1885 KSFRGV

-1947 GAEIQQLQTL
+1947 GVEIEQLQTL

-2146 VLRGLKNAFYVGK
+2146 VLRSLKNAFYVGK

-2239 PGTELNIK
+2239 PGTELNVK

-2303 GTAIKQRNYTKYLQ
+2303 GTAIKQRNYLKYLQ

-2376 LGRDKDEEWESFGLD
+2376 LGRDKDEEWENFGLD

-2413 DDGNF
+2413 GDGNF

-2561 YNDENGVSHELT
+2561 YNDESGVSHELT
-2573 SKQVNDFKEI
+2573 SKQISDFKEI

-2628 GLDIVSRASKIIDM
+2628 GLDLVSRASKIIDM

-2694 DIT
+2694 EI

>member
-1 MADYSNRNTY
+1 MADYSNRNAY
-11 LKMMLGDG
+11 LKMMLGDS
-19 SVSNTSVP
+19 SVSNTNVP

-64 TSNQNNASTTSAPTT
+64 TSNQNKASTTSAPTT

-87 GWWEN
+87 GWWESF
-92 LVDGASALWAGFWDG
+92 VDGMTSIGNSIIDG
-107 LFNFADDV
+107 IMNFADDI

-144 QATNSL
+144 QVTNAL
-150 NFISPLLHGGDIAQ
+150 NFLQPLLRLGDIAQ

-172 ILQGGNTARN
+172 ITQGGNTARQ
-182 YLNEQQAG
+182 YLNEQKQG
-190 TWVDNGIGNF
+190 SWVDNGFGNF

-213 SIAVGFVGG
+213 TIAVGVLTGG
-222 PAAGLATMGIG
+222 SSVAALTTMGVV

-240 DAYQESNNMATALLS
+240 DAYQESNNMGTALLS
-255 GIVAGG
+255 GIAAGG
-261 IEAGTEA
+261 IEAVTEK
-268 LGGFIPGAKTIG
+268 LGGFIPGAKTIT
-280 KTTLKAIGRQML
+280 KTTLKSIGRQML

-332 FWVTGENSIARQAAL
+332 FWVTGEDSIARQAAL

-353 IFAAGN
+353 IFAAGSI
-359 VATNRIKYGKTG
+359 ATNRIKYGKTG

-386 EAVELERKHK
+386 EAVELDRKHK
-396 SLDAVSEKLGQASV
+396 SLDAISEKLGQASV

-448 SKNLNTEV
+448 SENLNTEV
-456 ANVLNDSLNVFN
+456 ANVLNDSLKVFN

-563 NDTDFVNKYKNKILQ
+563 NDNDFVNKYKNKILQ

-627 LKLILSNTTSNRVIR
+627 LKLILNNTTSNRVIR

-675 QEYYNDNKTLIDTYF
+675 QEYYNDNKTLIDAYF

-745 KLENYDKNNKI
+745 NLDNFSVAEKRSIIKKILEEVYLGKE
-756 KIIGDYLKKKFSGV
+756 II
-770 TFEIDGDEV
+770 IDGDHIKFTRKSNSEIAHFV
-779 NLTNKGIKKLKQ
+779 NGHTTEAVVSLNSL
-791 NTSFD
+791 
-796 SPYAR
+796 
-801 IELENLT
+801 IE
-808 KIAKFTEER
+808 IAKFIGETN
-817 PSDKVNENYNYRY
+817 SYKNNANEKYRY
-830 YKTRLKIDDNVVDFF
+830 YDSRLKIDDDIFTYR
-845 FNVKVTPNGY
+845 FNVINSNGNYILHAIKNETPTGGTERTPNLNGMTRRLHSG
-855 SLYDI
+855 SLLND
-860 TNEIRKGS
+860 
-868 RTNYLPQGQFVSNA
+868 
-882 SSSINPNISQNEEDF
+882 NISQNEEDVNRKDKNKYSRNLTDRENDLLDKEFNSSIQDLSKEDTDQFKKIRNEAKRFVDILEITKPTFDNINEQEVEYIVNTAPLKSSSFTNTNDLEQVRKNVNNIF
-897 NNKDKKY
+897 NNNLNYFADLLKVKIIENNDTQGYWLSDTTGKNMREISNQLTIKGKPSLVNIYGSLLADLAYQPQDSVYIDNYISDNDFNNSSFKDIGIEFTFELKDKTIDEIAKI
-904 SKQLEINSEMEE
+904 LE
-916 NRGYERTNEFR
+916 
-927 ELQEESRRLLKEFES
+927 
-942 GEQTYRQLDESIR
+942 D
-955 QRYIRCIQQALES
+955 
-968 GRNSNS
+968 
-974 YDFRLLKSNKNSEF
+974 
-988 NITNNIQPS
+988 NNIQYATITN
-997 LFHDAFETIKPYLAQ
+997 DKKVIIKEYGAFASSKTE
-1012 NELVDLHDNYDNC
+1012 
-1025 KCFLSEDGL
+1025 
-1034 QGFAIEENGNLISV
+1034 LISNVDSMLNKLSNV
-1048 FNADTNKRGF
+1048 FKDVIINKRG
-1058 VSAIADYVKENG
+1058 I
-1070 ATHLDCYGY
+1070 
-1079 LSNYYN
+1079 
-1085 KVLGFKTAS
+1085 
-1094 IMDYNME
+1094 
-1101 YDHHNI
+1101 
-1107 AKHFNS
+1107 KH
-1113 PQVAFMV
+1113 
-1120 NTNEE
+1120 
-1125 VLTKHFNKD
+1125 
-1134 QYDEAQEYQLSFV
+1134 
-1147 NKNDTYNIKNTSP
+1147 
-1160 LKDLL
+1160 
-1165 SDKDVEL
+1165 
-1172 YTRAKNGEVL
+1172 
-1182 TEEEILNSD
+1182 
-1191 IVKKLTN
+1191 
-1198 QNSNTN
+1198 
-1204 GYLISKEQSKG
+1204 
-1215 NEPISNELLTRF
+1215 
-1227 NNIKEEFENKYKF
+1227 
-1240 NETPADGIAVIVLG
+1240 
-1254 LPASGKSSTVVNKL
+1254 
-1268 DIMKN
+1268 
-1273 GRFFNLDNDNIKPLF
+1273 
-1288 KEFDNGKGAGYV
+1288 
-1300 HEASA
+1300 
-1305 YISEQMVLKDIVK
+1305 
-1318 NKKNVVVPVIGKG
+1318 
-1331 MGTLEM
+1331 
-1337 YGKTFHDAGYNRIE
+1337 
-1351 IINVKLPLD
+1351 
-1360 KSANRNF
+1360 
-1367 TRMIETGRNVNFE
+1367 
-1380 YLYSVGEKPNINY
+1380 Y
-1393 DIIKERIKNGKEL
+1393 DI
-1406 YYTHYGAISTD
+1406 
-1417 VSFGESPKSIE
+1417 
-1428 DSGTLSLSSM
+1428 
-1438 DEERHQSNGEILGRS
+1438 
-1453 KMGRYENNNRRNVNS
+1453 NRRNRQNLYQIWNKGRMGQQYGRQS
-1468 GLSIYSER
+1468 LNLIRSNQETTNTRKQGQEGLIKRPIEVDGEVIDKYNVVQ
-1476 ISLRNSTKLE
+1476 RNNNTKNEIDINVLE
-1486 NYNSDVNIQF
+1486 T
-1496 LENNK
+1496 NK

-1803 NRNQSSFINKLNT
+1803 NKNQSSIINKFNT
-1816 AVSRVSSPL
+1816 AISRVSSPL

-1947 GAEIQQLQTL
+1947 GVEIQQLQTL

-2074 RKLFKERYGNEFEK
+2074 RKLFKERYGNEFER

-2303 GTAIKQRNYTKYLQ
+2303 GTAIKQRNYLKYLQ

-2403 VGTIYNAFQY
+2403 IGTIYNAFQY

-2431 VIFNSFNKLS
+2431 VIYNSFNKLS

-2480 DKFNPTTAL
+2480 DKFNPATAL

-2503 TRLMKNALE
+2503 TRLMKSALE

-2573 SKQVNDFKEI
+2573 SKQISDFKEI
-2583 YSLANKAAES
+2583 YSLASKAAES

-2628 GLDIVSRASKIIDM
+2628 GLDLVSRASKIIDM

-2662 TGSDRKQQIEKK
+2662 KGSDRKQQIEKK

-2694 DIT
+2694 DME

>member
-11 LKMMLGDG
+11 LKMMLGDS
-19 SVSNTSVP
+19 SVSNTNVP

-64 TSNQNNASTTSAPTT
+64 TSNNQNNASTTSAPTT

-115 GDFFISV
+115 GDFFISTA
-122 GDWMMGGNNSWADDA
+122 DWMMGGNNSWADDA

-150 NFISPLLHGGDIAQ
+150 NFLNPLLKFGDIAQ

-172 ILQGGNTARN
+172 ITQGGDTARQ
-182 YLNEQQAG
+182 YLNEQKQGSWA
-190 TWVDNGIGNF
+190 DNGIGNF

-213 SIAVGFVGG
+213 SIAVGIVGG
-222 PAAGLATMGIG
+222 PAAGLAVMGIG

-332 FWVTGENSIARQAAL
+332 FWVTGEDSVARQAAL

-359 VATNRIKYGKTG
+359 IATNRIKYGKTG

-386 EAVELERKHK
+386 EAVDLERKHK
-396 SLDAVSEKLGQASV
+396 SLDAISEKLGQASV

-448 SKNLNTEV
+448 SENLNTEV
-456 ANVLNDSLNVFN
+456 ANVLNDSLKVFN

-492 FKMDVQENLTDE
+492 FKMDVQDNLIDE

-563 NDTDFVNKYKNKILQ
+563 NDNDFVNKYKNKILQ

-627 LKLILSNTTSNRVIR
+627 LKLILNNTTSSRVIR
-642 EVRKAVRNFAK
+642 EVRKAVRNFTK
-653 NNYRLNSII
+653 NNYRLSSIL
-662 LKLANNKPFNNRE
+662 LKIANNKPLSRKE
-675 QEYYNDNKTLIDTYF
+675 QEYYNQNKDIIDAYLSIFNET
-690 DIVNGD
+690 NSN
-696 LVSENNGEIQVA
+696 LQVA
-708 YSKDLD
+708 YSKELSSEEKESLAEKSFNNINNLTENDIKKINKRYADVLLD
-714 SVVDELIEKSNT
+714 YESFKKFINNAIFNNKNTNEYGIFGTVDKNLAEKIKQSTNLDYENVFLALDKSDTKHTYNRHILNKANGIKMEINDIYLLPYFLEKIEKVKLEDN
-726 IRTKIE
+726 
-732 SDEQGQ
+732 G
-738 YVVYQNL
+738 NL
-745 KLENYDKNNKI
+745 KFNIRLNDLYDVILRMYGNGKNNKF
-756 KIIGDYLKKKFSGV
+756 KLCLK
-770 TFEIDGDEV
+770 
-779 NLTNKGIKKLKQ
+779 
-791 NTSFD
+791 
-796 SPYAR
+796 
-801 IELENLT
+801 
-808 KIAKFTEER
+808 
-817 PSDKVNENYNYRY
+817 
-830 YKTRLKIDDNVVDFF
+830 
-845 FNVKVTPNGY
+845 
-855 SLYDI
+855 SLYIIEKGANPSVSDT
-860 TNEIRKGS
+860 TNAPLYTSETS
-868 RTNYLPQGQFVSNA
+868 SESLTPLSNT
-882 SSSINPNISQNEEDF
+882 NISQNE
-897 NNKDKKY
+897 NNVNNDDKNKIKY
-904 SKQLEINSEMEE
+904 SRNLTDSE
-916 NRGYERTNEFR
+916 N
-927 ELQEESRRLLKEFES
+927 
-942 GEQTYRQLDESIR
+942 
-955 QRYIRCIQQALES
+955 
-968 GRNSNS
+968 
-974 YDFRLLKSNKNSEF
+974 
-988 NITNNIQPS
+988 
-997 LFHDAFETIKPYLAQ
+997 
-1012 NELVDLHDNYDNC
+1012 
-1025 KCFLSEDGL
+1025 
-1034 QGFAIEENGNLISV
+1034 
-1048 FNADTNKRGF
+1048 
-1058 VSAIADYVKENG
+1058 
-1070 ATHLDCYGY
+1070 
-1079 LSNYYN
+1079 
-1085 KVLGFKTAS
+1085 
-1094 IMDYNME
+1094 
-1101 YDHHNI
+1101 
-1107 AKHFNS
+1107 
-1113 PQVAFMV
+1113 
-1120 NTNEE
+1120 
-1125 VLTKHFNKD
+1125 
-1134 QYDEAQEYQLSFV
+1134 
-1147 NKNDTYNIKNTSP
+1147 
-1160 LKDLL
+1160 DLL
-1165 SDKDVEL
+1165 D
-1172 YTRAKNGEVL
+1172 
-1182 TEEEILNSD
+1182 
-1191 IVKKLTN
+1191 
-1198 QNSNTN
+1198 
-1204 GYLISKEQSKG
+1204 
-1215 NEPISNELLTRF
+1215 
-1227 NNIKEEFENKYKF
+1227 
-1240 NETPADGIAVIVLG
+1240 
-1254 LPASGKSSTVVNKL
+1254 
-1268 DIMKN
+1268 
-1273 GRFFNLDNDNIKPLF
+1273 
-1288 KEFDNGKGAGYV
+1288 KEFDNSIQDLSKEDTDQFKKIRNEAKRFVDILETTKPTFDNINEQEVEYIVNTAPLKSSSFTNTNDLEHVRKNVNNIFSNNLNYFAELLKIKVIENNDTQGYWLSDTTGKNMREISNQMIIKGKPSLVSVYGSLLADLAYQPQDSV
-1300 HEASA
+1300 YIDN
-1305 YISEQMVLKDIVK
+1305 YISDNDFNNSSFKDIGIEFTFELKDKTIDEIAK
-1318 NKKNVVVPVIGKG
+1318 ILEDNNIQYATITNDKKV
-1331 MGTLEM
+1331 
-1337 YGKTFHDAGYNRIE
+1337 
-1351 IINVKLPLD
+1351 
-1360 KSANRNF
+1360 
-1367 TRMIETGRNVNFE
+1367 
-1380 YLYSVGEKPNINY
+1380 
-1393 DIIKERIKNGKEL
+1393 IIKE
-1406 YYTHYGAISTD
+1406 YGAFASSKTELISNVDSMLNKLSNVFKD
-1417 VSFGESPKSIE
+1417 VIINKRGIKHYDI
-1428 DSGTLSLSSM
+1428 
-1438 DEERHQSNGEILGRS
+1438 
-1453 KMGRYENNNRRNVNS
+1453 NRRNRQNLYQIWNKGRMGQQYGRQILS
-1468 GLSIYSER
+1468 LIRSYQETTNTRKQGQEGLIKRPIEVDGEVIDKYNVVQ
-1476 ISLRNSTKLE
+1476 RNNNTKNEIDINVLE
-1486 NYNSDVNIQF
+1486 T
-1496 LENNK
+1496 NK

-1519 LKDAKNSYNSLINY
+1519 LKDAKKSYNSLINH

-1630 ASLLKANDL
+1630 ASLLKASDL

-1803 NRNQSSFINKLNT
+1803 NRNQSSIINKFNT
-1816 AVSRVSSPL
+1816 AISRVSSPL

-1947 GAEIQQLQTL
+1947 GVEIEQLQTL

-1965 KEYIKKAQIKIDGF
+1965 KEYIKKAQVKIDGF

-2146 VLRGLKNAFYVGK
+2146 VLRSLKNAFYVGK

-2224 QENVYRLHNKDVNYK
+2224 QENVYRLHNKDANYK

-2303 GTAIKQRNYTKYLQ
+2303 GTAIKQRNYLKYLQ

-2322 SNITPEERANIEK
+2322 SNITPEEKANIEK

-2357 NLAVSAIITTLVG
+2357 NLAVSAVITTLVG

-2376 LGRDKDEEWESFGLD
+2376 LGRDKDEEWENFTLD
-2391 FVGDAFVDWIPF
+2391 FVGDAFVDWMPF
-2403 VGTIYNAFQY
+2403 IGTIYNAFQY

-2512 RKDYENYKTYYK
+2512 RKDYKNYKTYYK

-2573 SKQVNDFKEI
+2573 SKQISDFKEI

-2628 GLDIVSRASKIIDM
+2628 GLDLVSRASKIIDM

-2662 TGSDRKQQIEKK
+2662 TGSDRRQQIEKK
-2674 LKVYYLSEF
+2674 LNVYYLSEF

-2694 DIT
+2694 EI

>member
-11 LKMMLGDG
+11 LKMMLGDS
-19 SVSNTSVP
+19 SVSNTNVP

-137 INYDWQA
+137 INYDWVA
-144 QATNSL
+144 QASNSL
-150 NFISPLLHGGDIAQ
+150 NFLNPFLKGGNISK
-164 NYNEWGQS
+164 NYEEWGQS
-172 ILQGGNTARN
+172 IWQGGDTARQ

-190 TWVDNGIGNF
+190 TWVDNGFGNF
-200 LIDAVNSIGYMLP
+200 LLEAVNSIGYMIP
-213 SIAVGFVGG
+213 SIVAGAFGG
-222 PAAGLATMGIG
+222 AGVGLATMGIG

-268 LGGFIPGAKTIG
+268 IGGFIPGAKELG

-311 AKWSADPFF
+311 AKMSADPFF

-332 FWVTGENSIARQAAL
+332 FWITGEDSIARQAAL

-353 IFAAGN
+353 IFAVGN

-386 EAVELERKHK
+386 EAVDLERKHK
-396 SLDAVSEKLGQASV
+396 SLDAISEKLGQASV

-468 GTPNVKTEILSSVIA
+468 GTPNVKTEILKSVIA

-492 FKMDVQENLTDE
+492 FKMDVQENLTGE

-510 AYFNPNTNTILFDTN
+510 AYFNPNTNTILFDKN

-563 NDTDFVNKYKNKILQ
+563 NDTDFINKYKNKILQ

-627 LKLILSNTTSNRVIR
+627 LKLILNNTTSNRVIR
-642 EVRKAVRNFAK
+642 EVRKTVRNFAK
-653 NNYRLNSII
+653 NNYRLSSIL

-675 QEYYNDNKTLIDTYF
+675 QEYYNKNKDIIDTYLG
-690 DIVNGD
+690 IVNETNSN
-696 LVSENNGEIQVA
+696 LQVA
-708 YSKDLD
+708 YSKELSREEKESLAKKSFVSLRKFSEYEKRILNNNYNETIESFSELKQYVKDAIDGKNITRYCLLGKINKNLSDRILKDINLDLSD
-714 SVVDELIEKSNT
+714 FNLALNKDDLKHIYKRHIQNQANLIPIDFEDIYMFPYLIENSNNISLEKEKGGENH
-726 IRTKIE
+726 IRFNTK
-732 SDEQGQ
+732 
-738 YVVYQNL
+738 L
-745 KLENYDKNNKI
+745 
-756 KIIGDYLKKKFSGV
+756 
-770 TFEIDGDEV
+770 GDEYLV
-779 NLTNKGIKKLKQ
+779 VTLNSNKNQRLTLKTIYITKKGAGFPTG
-791 NTSFD
+791 NADYTSN
-796 SPYAR
+796 PPA
-801 IELENLT
+801 LT
-808 KIAKFTEER
+808 SETG
-817 PSDKVNENYNYRY
+817 D
-830 YKTRLKIDDNVVDFF
+830 
-845 FNVKVTPNGY
+845 G
-855 SLYDI
+855 
-860 TNEIRKGS
+860 
-868 RTNYLPQGQFVSNA
+868 A
-882 SSSINPNISQNEEDF
+882 SSPLSNNNISQNENNVNNDDKNKIKYSRNLSDSENNLLDKEFDHSIQDLSKEDEEQFKKIRKEAKKFIDVLETTKPTFESINEDEVEYIVNTAPLKSSSFTSTTDLEQVRKNVNNIF
-897 NNKDKKY
+897 NNNLNYFADLLKIKVIENNDTQGYWLSDTTGKNMREISNQLIVKGKPSLVNIYGSLLADLAYQPQDSVYIDNYINVDEFNNIPFEEKGFEFAVEIKDKTIDEIAKI
-904 SKQLEINSEMEE
+904 LE
-916 NRGYERTNEFR
+916 
-927 ELQEESRRLLKEFES
+927 
-942 GEQTYRQLDESIR
+942 D
-955 QRYIRCIQQALES
+955 
-968 GRNSNS
+968 
-974 YDFRLLKSNKNSEF
+974 
-988 NITNNIQPS
+988 NNIQY
-997 LFHDAFETIKPYLAQ
+997 ATI
-1012 NELVDLHDNYDNC
+1012 
-1025 KCFLSEDGL
+1025 
-1034 QGFAIEENGNLISV
+1034 
-1048 FNADTNKRGF
+1048 TN
-1058 VSAIADYVKENG
+1058 
-1070 ATHLDCYGY
+1070 
-1079 LSNYYN
+1079 
-1085 KVLGFKTAS
+1085 
-1094 IMDYNME
+1094 
-1101 YDHHNI
+1101 
-1107 AKHFNS
+1107 
-1113 PQVAFMV
+1113 
-1120 NTNEE
+1120 
-1125 VLTKHFNKD
+1125 
-1134 QYDEAQEYQLSFV
+1134 
-1147 NKNDTYNIKNTSP
+1147 
-1160 LKDLL
+1160 
-1165 SDKDVEL
+1165 DK
-1172 YTRAKNGEVL
+1172 K
-1182 TEEEILNSD
+1182 I
-1191 IVKKLTN
+1191 
-1198 QNSNTN
+1198 
-1204 GYLISKEQSKG
+1204 
-1215 NEPISNELLTRF
+1215 
-1227 NNIKEEFENKYKF
+1227 
-1240 NETPADGIAVIVLG
+1240 
-1254 LPASGKSSTVVNKL
+1254 
-1268 DIMKN
+1268 
-1273 GRFFNLDNDNIKPLF
+1273 
-1288 KEFDNGKGAGYV
+1288 
-1300 HEASA
+1300 
-1305 YISEQMVLKDIVK
+1305 
-1318 NKKNVVVPVIGKG
+1318 
-1331 MGTLEM
+1331 
-1337 YGKTFHDAGYNRIE
+1337 
-1351 IINVKLPLD
+1351 
-1360 KSANRNF
+1360 
-1367 TRMIETGRNVNFE
+1367 
-1380 YLYSVGEKPNINY
+1380 
-1393 DIIKERIKNGKEL
+1393 IIKEYGAFADSNEILVKNAHNMLNKLSNIFKDANIRVRRIKHYDNNRNVRENVYGKWL
-1406 YYTHYGAISTD
+1406 
-1417 VSFGESPKSIE
+1417 ESE
-1428 DSGTLSLSSM
+1428 
-1438 DEERHQSNGEILGRS
+1438 LGRQYGGQS
-1453 KMGRYENNNRRNVNS
+1453 LDFIRSNQETTNARKQGQEGLIKRPIEVDGEVIDKYNVVQRNNNTKNKIDINV
-1468 GLSIYSER
+1468 
-1476 ISLRNSTKLE
+1476 LE
-1486 NYNSDVNIQF
+1486 T
-1496 LENNK
+1496 NK

-1639 IETYKNRARQFAS
+1639 IETYKNRSRQFAS

-1816 AVSRVSSPL
+1816 AVSRISSPL

-1947 GAEIQQLQTL
+1947 GVEIEQLQTL

-2146 VLRGLKNAFYVGK
+2146 VLRSLKNAFYVGK

-2239 PGTELNIK
+2239 PGTELNVK

-2303 GTAIKQRNYTKYLQ
+2303 GTAIKQRNYLKYLQ

-2403 VGTIYNAFQY
+2403 IGTIYNAFQY

-2480 DKFNPTTAL
+2480 DKYNPATAL

-2503 TRLMKNALE
+2503 TRLMKSALE

-2555 RNVPTS
+2555 RNVPSS

-2573 SKQVNDFKEI
+2573 SKQVSDFKEI

-2628 GLDIVSRASKIIDM
+2628 GLDLVSRASKIIDM

-2662 TGSDRKQQIEKK
+2662 TGSDRKQQIETK

-2683 EKEMVLYLSGY
+2683 EKEMVLFLSGY
-2694 DIT
+2694 EI